1 MLFLSL
7 VLSTAHELTRR
18 DRMAQFGSE
27 TTTRFK
33 RTTLVGTMSQTGYG
47 STSQCESIIVELSF
61 FMFSHSTEESASL
74 LQIQAHKVSN
84 SCSRLLL
91 IYQSIYSTA
100 NDDDQTAED
109 LVRIFI
115 SRTGS
120 LLIV

>member
-7 VLSTAHELTRR
+7 RMSTTHGLTRR
-18 DRMAQFGSE
+18 DRMDQSGSKMIIL
-27 TTTRFK
+27 FK

-47 STSQCESIIVELSF
+47 STFQCEYPIVELLS
-61 FMFSHSTEESASL
+61 SLSSRSAEELASL
-74 LQIQAHKVSN
+74 LRRQAHKVSS
-84 SCSRLLL
+84 SCSRLQLIFELL
-91 IYQSIYSTA
+91 PSTA

-109 LVRIFI
+109 IVRIFI